1 MIGIIGGSGLY
12 NLPGFKEEK
21 KVALKT
27 PYGKPSDDYVIGRL
41 SDRQV
46 VFLARHGEGHGIPP
60 HRLNYRANIW
70 GFSDLGVERII
81 AVNAVG
87 GISGEL
93 SPGDLVIPDQVL
105 DFTSGRP
112 STFFDGPDVVHV
124 DFTHPY
130 CPEMRGAFMDGVYA
144 LGEKCHDGGV
154 YVCTNGPRLETASE
168 IGFYRQ
174 IGGTVVGMTGMPEAV
189 LAREREMCY
198 LSVSIV
204 TNPAA
209 GLTGRKLT
217 TTEVVETMKESLERL
232 KRVLVEVIIRMPTE
246 RGCPCKDALK
256 EARL

>member
-12 NLPGFKEEK
+12 NLPGFEEK
-21 KVALKT
+21 ERVVLKT
-27 PYGKPSDDYVIGRL
+27 PYGEPSDGYVIGSL
-41 SDRQV
+41 SGKEV
-46 VFLARHGEGHGIPP
+46 VFLARHGAGHDIPP

-70 GFSDLGVERII
+70 GFSELGVERII

-87 GISGEL
+87 GISEEL

-105 DFTSGRP
+105 DFTNGRP

-130 CPEMRGAFMDGVYA
+130 CPEMRETFMKGAEAV
-144 LGEKCHDGGV
+144 GEKCHDGGV

-168 IGFYRQ
+168 IAFFKT

-189 LAREREMCY
+189 LSREREMCY

-209 GLTGRKLT
+209 GLTGKKLT
-217 TTEVVETMKESLERL
+217 TTEVVETMKDSTERL
-232 KRVLVEVIIRMPTE
+232 KRILVEVIIRMSTK
-246 RGCPCKDALK
+246 RQCPCKDALK